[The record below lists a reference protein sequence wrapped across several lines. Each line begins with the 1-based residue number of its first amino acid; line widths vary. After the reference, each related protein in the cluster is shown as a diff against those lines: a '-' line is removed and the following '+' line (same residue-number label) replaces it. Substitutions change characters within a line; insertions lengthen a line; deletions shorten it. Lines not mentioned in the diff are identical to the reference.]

1 MSLLV
6 LKQNLFHYLILP
18 SEIDLKNTLL
28 SMYNKKATFISLA
41 STNQQA
47 GVPSEGFKLMGF
59 LSLVVGCEMV
69 ESVKIT
75 KSIYG
80 IGA

>member
-1 MSLLV
+1 
-6 LKQNLFHYLILP
+6 
-18 SEIDLKNTLL
+18 
-28 SMYNKKATFISLA
+28 MYNKKATFISLA

-59 LSLVVGCEMV
+59 LSLAVGCEMV